1 MIFSSFN
8 HGVRARPIDAVQ
20 NAWPEE
26 CHFPICRSGVAP
38 VKLLKATILAS
49 ILLLA
54 GCTEPG
60 DPGDLAPVT
69 VAPAPI
75 TNLAV
80 PIPQTKFGGWDV
92 GAEDAPAMEL
102 NIASPEAGFGAS
114 RRLTE
119 RAAEAVSEGADFVPT
134 SQRLPTH
141 LKIMA
146 RRLGPRHQWFA
157 AHGGQSVAARPE
169 SRTPTRAAS
178 VQTATE
184 PALPAIEAPAVIRPE
199 LPPERAMQDPPKLIR
214 PAPTPP
220 APKSARLGPKP
231 EVHPAMPQSVHKA
244 IPTGDGTPY

>member
-1 MIFSSFN
+1 MK
-8 HGVRARPIDAVQ
+8 P
-20 NAWPEE
+20 
-26 CHFPICRSGVAP
+26 
-38 VKLLKATILAS
+38 LKASILAS

-54 GCTEPG
+54 GCAEPG
-60 DPGDLAPVT
+60 DPGDFAPVM

-75 TNLAV
+75 TSLVV
-80 PIPQTKFGGWDV
+80 PIPQTRFDGWNV

-102 NIASPEAGFGAS
+102 NVASPEAGFDAS

-119 RAAEAVSEGADFVPT
+119 RAAEAVSERANFVPP

-141 LKIMA
+141 LKIMT

-157 AHGGQSVAARPE
+157 AHGQQSIAARPE

-199 LPPERAMQDPPKLIR
+199 LPPERAMQDPPKLVR
-214 PAPTPP
+214 PAPTLP

-244 IPTGDGTPY
+244 IPTGDATPY